1 MSSTNEDTKLE
12 EIQEKRCK
20 GCGVLLQDQNILQEG
35 YITSLENDIC
45 QRCFRMKNYGEY
57 QVVTK
62 SNDEYIDILKSVGK
76 TKDLV
81 LYITD
86 LINLEED
93 FQKIRNILPNKMIL
107 VLNKKD
113 ALPKSVKEKK
123 LIKYLEATNLKVE
136 EIIVISCSK
145 NYNIDYLLKRIKYY
159 QTSKNVYLVGHTNA
173 GKSTLINKLI
183 KNYSDN
189 FQELTTS
196 PLPSTTLN
204 TVNIEVNEHLTI
216 IDTPGLVDPGS
227 ILNHVDDTMVK
238 KISPKKEIKPRT
250 YQLRKNQSIILENFM
265 RIDYVEGEK
274 NSFTVYI
281 SNDLKVKRLLN
292 LMNNNDLKDLNKTT
306 YNVKYDEDL
315 VVTGLGFI
323 KIVNKGVVDVYIDKD
338 INVFTRK
345 SLI

>member
-1 MSSTNEDTKLE
+1 MNNENNNP
-12 EIQEKRCK
+12 KRCL
-20 GCGVLLQDQNILQEG
+20 GCGVVLQDENILQEG

-45 QRCFRMKNYGEY
+45 QRCFRLKNYGEY

-62 SNDEYIDILKSVGK
+62 TNEEYMEILRSVGK

-86 LINLEED
+86 LINLEKD
-93 FQKIRNILPNKMIL
+93 FTEIRSILPNKMIL

-123 LIKYLEATNLKVE
+123 LIKYLEDMKIHVE
-136 EIIVISCSK
+136 EVIVISCAK
-145 NYNIDYLLKRIKYY
+145 NYNIDYLLKRVKYY
-159 QTSKNVYLVGHTNA
+159 QTTKNVYVVGHTNA
-173 GKSTLINKLI
+173 GKSSLINKLI
-183 KNYSDN
+183 KNYSTN
-189 FQELTTS
+189 TQELTMS

-204 TVNIEVNEHLTI
+204 TVKIEINENLTI
-216 IDTPGLVDPGS
+216 IDTPGLVDTGS
-227 ILNHVDDTMVK
+227 ILNHVDEKMVK

-250 YQLRKNQSIILENFM
+250 YQLRKNQSIIIEDLV

-274 NSFTVYI
+274 NSFTVFV

-292 LMNNNDLKDLNKTT
+292 LVNNNDLKDLNKTT
-306 YNVKYDEDL
+306 FDIKYDEDL
-315 VVTGLGFI
+315 SISGLGFI
-323 KIVNKGVVDVYIDKD
+323 KIVNKGVVDVYLDKD
-338 INVFTRK
+338 VTAFTRK